1 MTPQMPDEPA
11 PAPAAAADARAHISN
26 ARRYFLFAIFCIA
39 NLLDA
44 YNLNAIFAGL
54 PALKNAFG
62 LSEVDAS
69 WVMSGFELTY
79 ASFLL
84 IVSANAGPSLFGYGR
99 LFVGGSCVCECVLT
113 SLLPRRAGG

>member
-1 MTPQMPDEPA
+1 MTPQMPDEPTPTA
-11 PAPAAAADARAHISN
+11 APAAAANARLHISN

-44 YNLNAIFAGL
+44 YNLNALFAGL

-84 IVSANAGPSLFGYGR
+84 IVSGLLLDSLSFPRNGR
-99 LFVGGSCVCECVLT
+99 VLLCFVFVPADEF
-113 SLLPRRAGG
+113 AAM